1 MSLRRCIGQIFYKTF
16 FIKPLLRNLF
26 TKPFPRNL
34 SHETF
39 STKPLC
45 TELFCAELFCTKPSL
60 EFPDT
65 GVIRNFYYETIFGAS
80 VYRNYTKLLLRN
92 HLYGTFIMT
101 FRKWFRRIPQFLRN
115 QKRFLSCAQVKN
127 LFKFRRN
134 PFFFRV

>member
-1 MSLRRCIGQIFYKTF
+1 MYWSGFLQ
-16 FIKPLLRNLF
+16 
-26 TKPFPRNL
+26 NL

-60 EFPDT
+60 ELPDT

-80 VYRNYTKLLLRN
+80 VYRNYRNFYNETLFLRN

-101 FRKWFRRIPQFLRN
+101 FRKSFRRTPQFLRN

>member
-1 MSLRRCIGQIFYKTF
+1 MSLRRCIGQVFYKTF

-92 HLYGTFIMT
+92 PVST
-101 FRKWFRRIPQFLRN
+101 KPSLRN
-115 QKRFLSCAQVKN
+115 FYYDFSKVVSQDTSIFTKPKKVLIVCPGEE
-127 LFKFRRN
+127 
-134 PFFFRV
+134 PF